1 MSTFESVLHSLNKQ
15 SQIITDADRVTA
27 EQLLAEALA
36 LRTAFAKLKA
46 KSVAVI
52 YTDSISFVTALI
64 AFDGFCEK
72 IYLCSKDS
80 GKDTPQD
87 VYRWS
92 VKSTSDFTE
101 VTQGGELSQPLQTKW
116 YLASS
121 GTSGKPKWFSHSFTN
136 LISQIRVSDT
146 LKNLCWANLY
156 EPHRFAG
163 LQVLLQALL
172 SGASLVV
179 TAQTSLIDKVKIF
192 AQQGVSAISAT
203 PSMWRQLLMTNQLQ
217 SLSLSNITLGGEIA
231 DQGILDS
238 LSYIFPKANIR
249 HIYASTEAGIGFV
262 VSDKG
267 AGFPKSW
274 LQEGVNNAELTVDDN
289 QHLRIKPKG
298 ELDKSLDSLID
309 NNGFLDTQDRV
320 DLINDR
326 VLFLGRASG
335 IINVGG
341 NKVHPEKVES
351 VLLSVNGVQQS
362 RVYAKANSV
371 LGALVEADIVIG
383 KSFDRSSVLKNIRE
397 ECKLQLQRFEI
408 PVKLTQVANIRVNS
422 SGKLSR
428 SNVND

>member
-1 MSTFESVLHSLNKQ
+1 MSTFESGLHSLNKQ
-15 SQIITDADRVTA
+15 SQIITDADKVTA
-27 EQLLAEALA
+27 ELLLAEALA

-46 KSVAVI
+46 KSVAVVN
-52 YTDSISFVTALI
+52 TDSISFVTALI

-72 IYLCSKDS
+72 IYLCSRDS
-80 GKDTPQD
+80 VKDTPQD

-92 VKSTSDFTE
+92 VKSISDFTE

-121 GTSGKPKWFSHSFTN
+121 GTSGKPKWFSHSFNN

-179 TAQTSLIDKVKIF
+179 TEQTSLIDKVKIF

-249 HIYASTEAGIGFV
+249 HIYASTEAGVGFV
-262 VSDKG
+262 VSDKR

-274 LQEGVNNAELTVDDN
+274 LQEGVNSAELMVDDN

-298 ELDKSLDSLID
+298 ELDKSLAALID
-309 NNGFLDTQDRV
+309 SNGFLDTQDRV
-320 DLINDR
+320 DLLNDR

-351 VLLSVNGVQQS
+351 VLLSVDGVQQS

-383 KSFDRSSVLKNIRE
+383 KSFDWSSVLKNIRE